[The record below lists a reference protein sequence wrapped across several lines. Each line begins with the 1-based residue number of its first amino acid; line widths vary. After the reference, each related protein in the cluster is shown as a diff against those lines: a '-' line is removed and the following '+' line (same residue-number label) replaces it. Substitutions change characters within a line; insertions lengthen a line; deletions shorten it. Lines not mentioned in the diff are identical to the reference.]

1 MAEADTHAKKLEVMR
16 DQFRARN
23 AVYKC
28 EKGSIPAIGKGTEVE
43 ESERVE
49 REVRA
54 LVEKELPGK
63 KGCPLPLTLRTAH
76 DAPTA
81 EALKQD
87 RQHVQAI
94 VHATQEFLLLVRNG
108 VMRMR
113 RPESTQK
120 KKKTTT
126 KRKSKGGR
134 VKSGKK
140 GSKRKRTVPNAAEKA
155 LVNVEFEEE
164 GTEWCVLMVKFDDD
178 ADELVVYYYDVDSQ
192 FSREELEC
200 DLMHDDVERSSVK
213 EVVKWIKDSSK

>member
-54 LVEKELPGK
+54 LVEKELPGR
-63 KGCPLPLTLRTAH
+63 KGCPLLLTLRTTH
-76 DAPTA
+76 NTPTA

-87 RQHVQAI
+87 RQHVLAI
-94 VHATQEFLLLVRNG
+94 VYATQELLMPVRNG

-113 RPESTQK
+113 RPEST
-120 KKKTTT
+120 
-126 KRKSKGGR
+126 
-134 VKSGKK
+134 
-140 GSKRKRTVPNAAEKA
+140 
-155 LVNVEFEEE
+155 
-164 GTEWCVLMVKFDDD
+164 
-178 ADELVVYYYDVDSQ
+178 
-192 FSREELEC
+192 
-200 DLMHDDVERSSVK
+200 
-213 EVVKWIKDSSK
+213 

>member
-28 EKGSIPAIGKGTEVE
+28 QKGSIPAIGKGTEVE

-49 REVRA
+49 IEVRA

-120 KKKTTT
+120 KKTTT
-126 KRKSKGGR
+126 KRKSKEGG

-164 GTEWCVLMVKFDDD
+164 DR
-178 ADELVVYYYDVDSQ
+178 VVCLDG
-192 FSREELEC
+192 
-200 DLMHDDVERSSVK
+200 
-213 EVVKWIKDSSK
+213 EVR

>member
-155 LVNVEFEEE
+155 IVNVEFEEE
-164 GTEWCVLMVKFDDD
+164 GTEWCVLMVKFDDEV
-178 ADELVVYYYDVDSQ
+178 DELVVYYYDVDPSSQ
-192 FSREELEC
+192 G
-200 DLMHDDVERSSVK
+200 SSSATLCK
-213 EVVKWIKDSSK
+213 TM

>member
-87 RQHVQAI
+87 WQHTPAWGFSDFSFPSKAPSAVPSLSSI
-94 VHATQEFLLLVRNG
+94 FI
-108 VMRMR
+108 
-113 RPESTQK
+113 ESIFVFIFK
-120 KKKTTT
+120 
-126 KRKSKGGR
+126 
-134 VKSGKK
+134 
-140 GSKRKRTVPNAAEKA
+140 
-155 LVNVEFEEE
+155 
-164 GTEWCVLMVKFDDD
+164 
-178 ADELVVYYYDVDSQ
+178 
-192 FSREELEC
+192 
-200 DLMHDDVERSSVK
+200 
-213 EVVKWIKDSSK
+213 